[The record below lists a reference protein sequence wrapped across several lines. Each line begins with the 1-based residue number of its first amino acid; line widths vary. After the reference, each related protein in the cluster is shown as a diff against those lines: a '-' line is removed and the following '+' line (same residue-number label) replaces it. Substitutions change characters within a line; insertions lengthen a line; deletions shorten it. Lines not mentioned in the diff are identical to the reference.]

1 MMGRSHFASG
11 IVAFLATSAQMHYT
25 PVQAAI
31 GALVVSSA
39 SLLPDLDHEH
49 ATVSNALGP
58 VSRGVSKGIA
68 ALAGGHRK
76 GTHCLI
82 GIGLLGVIA
91 QGCVMNRHG
100 LLGMAVLSGILIV
113 TLAAGVQMF
122 QPHAPPRRQRPTP
135 AQQDRQRRWRI
146 QTWIGDLAPIPVVIA
161 GVCLSNV
168 DLTTVPVALV
178 IGCLAHVL
186 GDCLTNSGCPIFWPL
201 SNARLKFG
209 LFKTGGKFETWVV
222 FPALILAAYGL
233 AGWQVW
239 ATIT

>member
-11 IVAFLATSAQMHYT
+11 IVAFLATSEQMHYT
-25 PVQAAI
+25 PVQAGI

-39 SLLPDLDHEH
+39 ALLPDIDHPS
-49 ATVSNALGP
+49 ATVSRTFGP

-68 ALAGGHRK
+68 ALADGHRK
-76 GTHCLI
+76 GTHCLF
-82 GIGLLGVIA
+82 GIGLLGLLA
-91 QGCVMNRHG
+91 QAGVMYRHHIVQG
-100 LLGMAVLSGILIV
+100 AALCAILIV
-113 TLAAGVQMF
+113 TLAAGVRML
-122 QPHAPPRRQRPTP
+122 
-135 AQQDRQRRWRI
+135 RI
-146 QTWIGDLAPIPVVIA
+146 PGWVDDLAPIPIVII
-161 GVCLSNV
+161 GVCFTNV
-168 DLTTVPVALV
+168 DLTTVPIALV

-209 LFKTGGKFETWVV
+209 LFKTGGKFEKWVM
-222 FPALILAAYGL
+222 FPALILTAYGL